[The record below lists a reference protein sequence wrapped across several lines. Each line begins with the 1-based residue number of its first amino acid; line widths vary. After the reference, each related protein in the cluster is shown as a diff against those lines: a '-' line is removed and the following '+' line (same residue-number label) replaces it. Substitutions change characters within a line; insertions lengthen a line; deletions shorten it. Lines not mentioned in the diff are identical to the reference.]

1 MGILPACVSVHH
13 MCAVPAEAKT
23 VSDALGLELQL
34 VTSALNHQ
42 AISAPQISFY
52 GYYFGILRAC
62 LGAGVTGSG
71 VICLIIMK
79 SWI

>member
-1 MGILPACVSVHH
+1 MGILPACVSAHH

-42 AISAPQISFY
+42 AISSPTNKFLWVVFWDFK
-52 GYYFGILRAC
+52 GLFG
-62 LGAGVTGSG
+62 
-71 VICLIIMK
+71 
-79 SWI
+79 SWGDRQ